1 MRHPPG
7 PIGLAGYQ
15 SGAASLEGEGEL
27 EPELSLDADVEVGV
41 DAEPSPVDGASFFAA
56 PDAPDPEL
64 PDRASLESVL

>member
-1 MRHPPG
+1 
-7 PIGLAGYQ
+7 
-15 SGAASLEGEGEL
+15 LEGEGEL
-27 EPELSLDADVEVGV
+27 VLELSLDADVEVGV